1 MIQDV
6 PNLMLVQG
14 YTTASW
20 TLGADA
26 TAHMA
31 CRMLKHFQKNKLSSA
46 TPRVVKEEAIEQSGE
61 KGIMGLTSTYIQM
74 AKGRLPKNGLKDPWK
89 ARRDYLRDL
98 WFAKFGDL
106 KPGLSFVQCVGE

>member
-26 TAHMA
+26 TAHMT
-31 CRMLKHFQKNKLSSA
+31 CRMLKYFQKNKYSSA
-46 TPRVVKEEAIEQSGE
+46 VPRVGSQDAESGE
-61 KGIMGLTSTYIQM
+61 TGLMGLTSTYIRM
-74 AKGRLPKNGLKDPWK
+74 AKGRLPKHGSRDPWR
-89 ARRDYLRDL
+89 ARGDYLGDL
-98 WFAKFGDL
+98 WFAKWGDL
-106 KPGLSFVQCVGE
+106 RPGLSFVQCAGE